1 MLTATHLT
9 VRYPGA
15 PRAAVADV
23 TVTVRP
29 GELVAVVGPN
39 GSGKTTLARALLGA
53 VPAVEGSVVLANRP
67 IGQWTGTER
76 ARQIGFVA
84 QREEYPFAWRVREL
98 VEFGRYPWLKPL
110 ASPSPRDAAAV
121 DSAMR
126 QADVAELADRR
137 IDTLS
142 GGEWQRVRIARALA
156 QESRILLLDEP
167 TAALDLGHEMEI
179 FELVAQL
186 VRGGLAALVVTHNLN
201 LASRFGDQLLLLD
214 QGVTVRQGA
223 PADVLV
229 PEVLEAVF
237 GWPVEVGPGPDGAP
251 QVVAKRAVARGSAA

>member
-1 MLTATHLT
+1 MLTASHLT
-9 VRYPGA
+9 VRYHGA
-15 PRAAVADV
+15 QRAALADV
-23 TVTVRP
+23 SVALQP

-53 VPAVEGSVVLANRP
+53 VPLSGGTVHLGDRP
-67 IGQWTGTER
+67 IEQWTGPER

-110 ASPSPRDAAAV
+110 ASPGAHDRAAV
-121 DSAMR
+121 DAAMR
-126 QADVAELADRR
+126 QADVADLADRW

-156 QESRILLLDEP
+156 QESQILLLDEP

-179 FELVAQL
+179 FELIHQL
-186 VRGGLAALVVTHNLN
+186 VRGGLAALMVTHNLN
-201 LASRFGDQLLLLD
+201 MASRFADRLLLLD
-214 QGVTVRQGA
+214 HGATVRQGP
-223 PADVLV
+223 PAEVLE
-229 PEVLEAVF
+229 PAVLEAVF
-237 GWPVEVGPGPDGAP
+237 GWPVEVTPGSDGAP
-251 QVVAKRAVARGSAA
+251 QVVAKRTGGIEG